1 MQELQALIAK
11 SQEQIGEAAP
21 TEKVPVELGGQAVE
35 IAFRMVEGQVWAD
48 LTATTPP
55 RAGSKTDSN
64 VGYNTD
70 GVARKYPLDHITVGG
85 VTVDDAT
92 WASMLKA
99 LTSPGLKLI
108 AAALWGLNQLQP
120 SQRIA
125 ELGKALAGAPKK
137 KRS

>member
-1 MQELQALIAK
+1 MDLQALIAK
-11 SQEQIGEAAP
+11 SREQIGETAP
-21 TEKVPVELGGQAVE
+21 TEKVPVELGGEAVE
-35 IAFRMVEGQVWAD
+35 IVFRMVPGQVWAD

-70 GVARKYPLDHITVGG
+70 AVARKYPLDHITVGG
-85 VTVDDAT
+85 ESIDGDT
-92 WASMLKA
+92 WASMLDV